1 MRMSKGSTS
10 GFWNRYN
17 RQQNA
22 LVGSCMPSL
31 ESTMPKAE
39 TYPGKPTNDGLP
51 GQDFV
56 LRSMIANEQNIR
68 RALSF

>member
-1 MRMSKGSTS
+1 MRMRKGSTS

-22 LVGSCMPSL
+22 LVGICMPSL
-31 ESTMPKAE
+31 ESTIAKAE
-39 TYPGKPTNDGLP
+39 TYPGKPTNDGRP

-56 LRSMIANEQNIR
+56 LRSMIANERNIR
-68 RALSF
+68 RAWSF